1 MPEVKMPKTKKT
13 AAIIVC
19 AGIAIPLALATTL
32 CAQEPGAAKSE
43 APAPLPSPA
52 EVAGSPDWPC
62 MQRKVETI
70 SSAQVWDGPALPDE
84 KDWQNDNKIRE
95 LTSILE
101 SRRVPLDDAEKAIKE
116 FAQAQPEA
124 ERDQKLTQLFA
135 SVLAKINSDRKFVIG
150 RVEEFQ
156 KRQKARAAELEREG
170 KAFGQTNQ
178 PIPSPDSPGAG
189 AADYKLTPEQETY
202 NWNARIFQDRQQN
215 LSLACDI
222 PGLIEARAFD
232 IAKIIRAQMKS

>member
-13 AAIIVC
+13 AVIVVC

-95 LTSILE
+95 LTSVLE
-101 SRRVPLDDAEKAIKE
+101 SRRVPLEDAEKAIKE

-178 PIPSPDSPGAG
+178 PIPS
-189 AADYKLTPEQETY
+189 
-202 NWNARIFQDRQQN
+202 R
-215 LSLACDI
+215 LAWRRRRR
-222 PGLIEARAFD
+222 LQAHARAGD
-232 IAKIIRAQMKS
+232 L

>member
-1 MPEVKMPKTKKT
+1 MPKPKKT
-13 AAIIVC
+13 AVIIVC
-19 AGIAIPLALATTL
+19 AGIVIPLVLATAL
-32 CAQEPGAAKSE
+32 RAQESGPAKGE

-62 MQRKVETI
+62 VQRKVETI

-84 KDWQNDNKIRE
+84 KDWQNDNEIRE

-101 SRRVPLDDAEKAIKE
+101 SRRVPIEEAEKAIKE

-156 KRQKARAAELEREG
+156 KRQKGRAAELEREG
-170 KAFGQTNQ
+170 KALGQKNQ
-178 PIPSPDSPGAG
+178 LVPSPDSPGAG

-232 IAKIIRAQMKS
+232 IAKLIRAQMKS

>member
-1 MPEVKMPKTKKT
+1 
-13 AAIIVC
+13 
-19 AGIAIPLALATTL
+19 
-32 CAQEPGAAKSE
+32 
-43 APAPLPSPA
+43 
-52 EVAGSPDWPC
+52 

-95 LTSILE
+95 LTSVLE
-101 SRRVPLDDAEKAIKE
+101 SRRVPLEDAEKAIKE

-232 IAKIIRAQMKS
+232 IAKLIRAQMKS

>member
-1 MPEVKMPKTKKT
+1 
-13 AAIIVC
+13 
-19 AGIAIPLALATTL
+19 
-32 CAQEPGAAKSE
+32 
-43 APAPLPSPA
+43 
-52 EVAGSPDWPC
+52 

-101 SRRVPLDDAEKAIKE
+101 SRRVPLEDAEKAIKE

-156 KRQKARAAELEREG
+156 KRQKATRR
-170 KAFGQTNQ
+170 
-178 PIPSPDSPGAG
+178 
-189 AADYKLTPEQETY
+189 
-202 NWNARIFQDRQQN
+202 R
-215 LSLACDI
+215 
-222 PGLIEARAFD
+222 ARA
-232 IAKIIRAQMKS
+232 